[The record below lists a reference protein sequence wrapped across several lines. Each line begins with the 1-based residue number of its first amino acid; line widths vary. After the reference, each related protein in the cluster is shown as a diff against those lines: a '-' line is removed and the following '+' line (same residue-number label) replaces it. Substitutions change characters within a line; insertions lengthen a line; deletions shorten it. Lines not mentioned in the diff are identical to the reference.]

1 MAVPEGK
8 PERLHSLA
16 GKAIRYELPPVKEWK
31 TVGELVAE
39 FYSIR
44 PRLYHEM
51 FDVLHRVFGDSPSTR
66 PLTRMADFEVLG
78 RSMAKHAGHDADEFA
93 ESLRLALD
101 DTMPCVS

>member
-51 FDVLHRVFGDSPSTR
+51 FDVLHRAFGDSPSTL

-93 ESLRLALD
+93 KSLRLALA
-101 DTMPCVS
+101 DTMPGVS